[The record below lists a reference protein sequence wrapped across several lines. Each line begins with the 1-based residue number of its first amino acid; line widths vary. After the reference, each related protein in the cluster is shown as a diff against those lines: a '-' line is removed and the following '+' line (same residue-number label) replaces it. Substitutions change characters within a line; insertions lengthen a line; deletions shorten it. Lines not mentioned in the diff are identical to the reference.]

1 MEENSCHLLVTA
13 KGKSGDLFFIDGRP
27 VAANTG
33 ELTGNEAAL
42 EIFSWGQV
50 TIDIDYTQKEV
61 PQEITTSLMNLLLES
76 GQLTDEK
83 RSQTATLRQ
92 HKRYDCSLSAHFQ
105 INDRIYQCFLRD
117 ISVGGAY
124 LEAGRPVDIGK
135 RLILF
140 LSKSTQESYTPI
152 NGIVVRKDGD
162 GIGIRFERLTAEQ
175 KQLIRS
181 LVLSKRS
188 PNAMPLH
195 SAA

>member
-1 MEENSCHLLVTA
+1 
-13 KGKSGDLFFIDGRP
+13 
-27 VAANTG
+27 
-33 ELTGNEAAL
+33 
-42 EIFSWGQV
+42 
-50 TIDIDYTQKEV
+50 
-61 PQEITTSLMNLLLES
+61 
-76 GQLTDEK
+76 
-83 RSQTATLRQ
+83 
-92 HKRYDCSLSAHFQ
+92 
-105 INDRIYQCFLRD
+105 LRD